1 MAPFFRDLRLASR
14 HILRRPRTSVLV
26 VLCATLAIGLN
37 ATIFSLV
44 SAVAFF
50 EPAAAE
56 PDRLVRLYS
65 THPGFPHASLSYPN
79 YVDLRDRNEV
89 LTDLAAFSVTAANV
103 SVDGRHE
110 RLPTVLATG
119 NYFETLGVQAARGRV
134 FAASDDLNRMGH
146 PVAVIGD
153 RFWKTRFGADPDIV
167 GRTILVNSEPI
178 TIIGVTPPEW
188 RGTFPGLVL
197 DLW

>member
-1 MAPFFRDLRLASR
+1 MDQFFRDLRLASR
-14 HILRRPRTSVLV
+14 QVIRRPRTSVLV

-50 EPAAAE
+50 EPAAE
-56 PDRLVRLYS
+56 DPDQLVRLYS

-79 YVDLRDRNEV
+79 YVDLRDHNEV
-89 LTDLAAFSVTAANV
+89 LTDLAAFSIAAANV

-110 RLPTVLATG
+110 RVSTVLATG

-134 FAASDDLNRMGH
+134 FTATDEENRMGH

-178 TIIGVTPPEW
+178 TVIGVTPPEW
-188 RGTFPGLVL
+188 QGT
-197 DLW
+197 